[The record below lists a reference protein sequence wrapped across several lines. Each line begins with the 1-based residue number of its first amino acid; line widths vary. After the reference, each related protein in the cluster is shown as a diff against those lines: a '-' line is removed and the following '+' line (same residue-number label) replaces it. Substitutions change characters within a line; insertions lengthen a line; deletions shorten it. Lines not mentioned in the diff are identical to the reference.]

1 MGNTRRTSVLI
12 ATTCALVASPVMG
25 PASAAPTPLRT
36 GHFAHV
42 RVHDAHG
49 RPVPGATVVLLQEP
63 AAATL
68 ANLRVGDSY
77 SAVAVASGTTAPDG
91 STDLSEPEVTNG
103 DGSPVNFRVVAT
115 DGLGS
120 ATTFTTPGGR
130 DSALSLQFGSASSA
144 SSTPSSGNAASAVSK
159 GTTTS
164 TLLSSYSVW
173 DIVGQLYSTT
183 TGVTGDFTYNAGQ
196 TSELGVGVSATG
208 AYGSFSVGGTS
219 AQSSGISINYPTLSA
234 TFQQYL
240 KTQWLYGKFK
250 DVYTTCVKGFCTSTT
265 SYGAR
270 PYKFIGGSLLN
281 TASSVPSATHCA
293 YYISGSGATVSTG
306 SAITWTNGVSI
317 GSVIGIDLSS
327 KTGYAVN
334 AELKYTFTANRHLCG
349 TGDYP
354 NGANSY
360 QIVAEA

>member
-77 SAVAVASGTTAPDG
+77 SAVAVAS
-91 STDLSEPEVTNG
+91 
-103 DGSPVNFRVVAT
+103 
-115 DGLGS
+115 
-120 ATTFTTPGGR
+120 
-130 DSALSLQFGSASSA
+130 
-144 SSTPSSGNAASAVSK
+144 
-159 GTTTS
+159 
-164 TLLSSYSVW
+164 
-173 DIVGQLYSTT
+173 
-183 TGVTGDFTYNAGQ
+183 GQ